1 MRYNRLLLVA
11 FLFLGLINF
20 PIISLFDTS
29 KIVGGVPLIY
39 AYCLAVWALVI
50 LLTGIILNYKNK
62 K

>member
-29 KIVGGVPLIY
+29 KTIGGVPLIY
-39 AYCLAVWALVI
+39 AYFLVVWLVVI
-50 LLTGIILNYKNK
+50 FLTGIILSYKNK